1 MSGAMP
7 NEQERDEGNENSGTP
22 QVPIFTPAD
31 SIALFFLY
39 MVTCEPL
46 KADPYENVE
55 LSPDV
60 QPHSYEQD
68 LDEMTPQ
75 EQEDLAQIMH
85 NNICVARL
93 YAEDLSHEM
102 GCSFEDMSQLIDQV
116 AEIVERNVVRNI
128 AAIKQNLRRAIEQGE
143 PKCQIQ

>member
-1 MSGAMP
+1 MLITHRSRAPTFRSSFHAFCFIADSFQMSGAMP

-60 QPHSYEQD
+60 QPHSYEQG
-68 LDEMTPQ
+68 M
-75 EQEDLAQIMH
+75 
-85 NNICVARL
+85 
-93 YAEDLSHEM
+93 
-102 GCSFEDMSQLIDQV
+102 
-116 AEIVERNVVRNI
+116 
-128 AAIKQNLRRAIEQGE
+128 
-143 PKCQIQ
+143 

>member
-55 LSPDV
+55 LSPD
-60 QPHSYEQD
+60 
-68 LDEMTPQ
+68 